1 MIEYGGFWGYN
12 ARRVYIVC
20 AGVPMTK
27 KRLAKANMYD
37 LTRGGIL
44 SKLMVV
50 SLPLIGTQ
58 IIQMVYNLTDMF
70 WLGRMGSYSGV
81 AVAASGSVGLYLWL
95 SMAFSAFG
103 GRGAEIGVA
112 QNVGRGDRESA
123 RLIGQS
129 AYTLAALIGLGFMA
143 FLILLSEPL
152 IGFLNLSA
160 EVRVPARNYLLIV
173 ALGIPFN
180 FISASAIGV
189 FNGSG
194 NSRTPFIINCI
205 SLGLNIVLDPLF
217 IFTFGMG
224 VEGAAVATVLAQIVS
239 AVLLTLAL
247 RHPGLRPL
255 DGFKPFARVIIEDIR
270 LIIRWTLPIAL
281 ESLLFTTLTMLLSR
295 MINAYGTDVTAAQRV
310 ASQVESLSWLIGG
323 GFASALTAYVGQN
336 FGALKWRRI
345 RRGFSIS
352 TALMA
357 GWGLIVTLTLYF
369 AGGSLFRIFMPDN
382 EAVVSVGVAYL
393 RILAFSQLLQCLEG
407 IAAGSFRGMGK
418 TVPPFI
424 SSATSNL
431 LRVVAAYFLSRGPM
445 GLTGIYVSVTA
456 GAALR
461 GAWIYLWYLFY
472 MRSLPHQDGEE
483 PAAA

>member
-1 MIEYGGFWGYN
+1 MAN
-12 ARRVYIVC
+12 
-20 AGVPMTK
+20 
-27 KRLAKANMYD
+27 KRLENANRYD
-37 LTRGGIL
+37 LTQGGIL

-70 WLGRMGSYSGV
+70 WLGRMGAYSGT

-103 GRGAEIGVA
+103 ARGAEIGVS
-112 QNVGRGDRESA
+112 QNVGRGDRQSA
-123 RLIGQS
+123 LRIGQS
-129 AYTLAALIGLGFMA
+129 AYTLAALMGLCFMA
-143 FLILLSEPL
+143 FLILFSEPL
-152 IGFLNLSA
+152 IGFLNLSG
-160 EVRVPARNYLLIV
+160 EVRSPARNYLLIV
-173 ALGIPFN
+173 AMGVPFN
-180 FISASAIGV
+180 FVSAAAIGT

-194 NSRTPFIINCI
+194 NSRTPFIINGI
-205 SLGLNIVLDPLF
+205 SLGLNIGLDPVF

-247 RHPGLRPL
+247 RHPKLRPF
-255 DGFKPFARVIIEDIR
+255 DFFKPFAKAFAEDIR
-270 LIIRWTLPIAL
+270 QIVRWTLPIAL
-281 ESLLFTTLTMLLSR
+281 ESLLFTTLSMLLSR

-323 GFASALTAYVGQN
+323 GFASALTAYAGQN

-352 TALMA
+352 SAVMLV
-357 GWGLIVTLTLYF
+357 WGMMVTLTLFF
-369 AGGSLFRIFMPDN
+369 AGDPLFRLFMPDS
-382 EAVVSVGVAYL
+382 EAVVHAGVEYL

-418 TVPPFI
+418 TMPPFI

-431 LRVVAAYFLSRGPM
+431 VRVVAAYFLSQGPM
-445 GLTGIYVSVTA
+445 GLHGIYWAVA
-456 GAALR
+456 IGAAVR
-461 GAWIYLWYLFY
+461 GAWIYLWYLGY
-472 MRSLPHQDGEE
+472 SRSLPHNDGE
-483 PAAA
+483 AIKV